1 MNVVIYARFSSHS
14 QTEQSIEGQLKVCYE
29 YAESNHYTVVGEYID
44 RAISGTTDNR
54 AEFQRMI
61 SDSDRHTFEGVL
73 VYQLDRFARNR
84 YDSAINKAKLKK
96 NSVRVLSAKEN
107 IADDASGVLVE
118 GVLESMAEYYSVEL
132 SQKIHRGMAINA
144 EKCLSNG
151 SNPGLG
157 IKVDAERRFYVDEE
171 EAAIV
176 REIYE
181 RYASG
186 ETKAEIIRDLKRR
199 RVKTSLGKEFSPN
212 SLSHLLSNKRYIG
225 VYLYKGK
232 ETPGGMPRI
241 LDDDLFYRVQSMM
254 NKNKNAPARTHGE
267 GEYLLTTKLFC
278 GHCKEMMVGYGGTS
292 KTGRQYHYYMCKNAR
307 RKKCGKK
314 IVSKSYIEDRV
325 VNECLKMLTEE
336 KIRFIAKKVAEE
348 CAKSPDNLTAKA
360 LKKAIREA
368 DTAIENLWK
377 AIEQGRAVE
386 MLTDRLNKRM
396 AEKAELEAQLAIEE
410 NKKITLTEAQI
421 LAFLDYVCEMPADDV
436 NKRRAIINIFV
447 HSIYLYDDH
456 FTLIINASKKPLSI
470 DNVPLDDI
478 ESVFEGSGGASE
490 GCSSLSTPAPPIIK
504 GVETSSDLTERKRED
519 HPSVSPIRYS
529 ATDTKKE
536 AAMHNGSLLIDMHV
550 HLARYEVLSASTRDW
565 FISLY
570 PSEAAYQAVC
580 EANAS
585 PDDFCAMLAE
595 KGVDY
600 AVILAEDTPA
610 VTGVADN
617 RMVADFCKGHP
628 QLLPFC
634 TFDPLKEKDMPGQL
648 RQLAAEGFRGV
659 KLYPT
664 IISSTPTPP

>member
-1 MNVVIYARFSSHS
+1 MPIMLTRKDGPPTPFRNA
-14 QTEQSIEGQLKVCYE
+14 
-29 YAESNHYTVVGEYID
+29 EYIPFYYFIPKSILS
-44 RAISGTTDNR
+44 RCGAELNAIPRNPQELFRNR
-54 AEFQRMI
+54 AACEFVESI
-61 SDSDRHTFEGVL
+61 
-73 VYQLDRFARNR
+73 
-84 YDSAINKAKLKK
+84 
-96 NSVRVLSAKEN
+96 
-107 IADDASGVLVE
+107 LVE

-132 SQKIHRGMAINA
+132 SQKIHRGIAINA

-157 IKVDAERRFYVDEE
+157 FKVDAERRFYVDEE

-360 LKKAIREA
+360 LKNAIREA

-470 DNVPLDDI
+470 DNIPLDDI
-478 ESVFEGSGGASE
+478 ETAFEGETGASE
-490 GCSSLSTPAPPIIK
+490 GCSSLSTPAPSQPQSRKALRFFVCQPNDTSKTIITLK
-504 GVETSSDLTERKRED
+504 PAAKNRVPTLECFPWDISGISSSTTTYSMAPAAKLSRYGSARVTYRAAA
-519 HPSVSPIRYS
+519 SVSS
-529 ATDTKKE
+529 APT
-536 AAMHNGSLLIDMHV
+536 GS
-550 HLARYEVLSASTRDW
+550 TT
-565 FISLY
+565 
-570 PSEAAYQAVC
+570 P
-580 EANAS
+580 
-585 PDDFCAMLAE
+585 E
-595 KGVDY
+595 K
-600 AVILAEDTPA
+600 
-610 VTGVADN
+610 
-617 RMVADFCKGHP
+617 
-628 QLLPFC
+628 
-634 TFDPLKEKDMPGQL
+634 
-648 RQLAAEGFRGV
+648 
-659 KLYPT
+659 
-664 IISSTPTPP
+664 TPPAKARPRPIPSAFKGNEIMAPSGKF